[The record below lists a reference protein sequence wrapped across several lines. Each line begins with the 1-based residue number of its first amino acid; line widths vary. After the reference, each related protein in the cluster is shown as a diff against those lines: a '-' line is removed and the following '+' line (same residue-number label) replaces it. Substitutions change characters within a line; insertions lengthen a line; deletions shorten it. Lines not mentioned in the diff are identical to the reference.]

1 MIKYRDNK
9 KPILEILKEKFNFK
23 EKFEKAKKDYS
34 PKVFL
39 NDVLILI
46 AIFSP
51 IAILV
56 LASPTPSTH
65 SSYTLFEKLFTDVST
80 ENVDKN
86 MIYIKERLKKLIPD
100 KYTVTEQEI
109 YPFYESD
116 ATCEL
121 IFFVTPKGYTKIE
134 NEYLDV
140 GRISYCEDIYTA
152 VIKDQIKEIKYS
164 KIEDKWVYN
173 DEYYLEKEEFGDNTV
188 SVAQLGGDYALY
200 NYYILKFED
209 TDEVLVL
216 DVPISNTV
224 SCWSYDYE
232 DNVDKECVEYMS
244 TSGTF
249 IEDRDWVT
257 VEVYEKHYDDL
268 LRILE
273 EI

>member
-9 KPILEILKEKFNFK
+9 KPILEILKERFYFK
-23 EKFEKAKKDYS
+23 QKFEKIKENYS

-51 IAILV
+51 IAIV
-56 LASPTPSTH
+56 TLASPTFSNH
-65 SSYTLFEKLFTDVST
+65 SSYTLFEKLFMDVST

-86 MIYIKERLKKLIPD
+86 MIYIKERLKRLIPE
-100 KYTVTEQEI
+100 KYTVKEQEI

-116 ATCEL
+116 DTCEL
-121 IFFVTPKGYTKIE
+121 IFFVTPKSYNEIE
-134 NEYLDV
+134 NEYLSI
-140 GRISYCEDIYTA
+140 GRIFYCKDIETA
-152 VIKDQIKEIKYS
+152 VIGEEIKYS

-173 DEYYLEKEEFGDNTV
+173 DEYYLEKEMFEDNIV

-200 NYYILKFED
+200 NYYILNFEN
-209 TDEVLVL
+209 TDGVLVL

-224 SCWSYDYE
+224 SCWSYEDE

-249 IEDRDWVT
+249 IEDSDRVK

-268 LRILE
+268 LGILE